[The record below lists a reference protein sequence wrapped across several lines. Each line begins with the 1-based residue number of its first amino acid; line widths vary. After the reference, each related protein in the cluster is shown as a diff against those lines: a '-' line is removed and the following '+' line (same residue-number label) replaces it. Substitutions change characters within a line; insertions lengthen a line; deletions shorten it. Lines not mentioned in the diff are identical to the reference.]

1 METLN
6 FSVFSIIFF
15 SLLIH
20 GQKLKMSGRLSSCPL
35 SLEEVYEIAIRGSDL
50 GRSLHQFS
58 SVKDQNALILPSCQ
72 HINLLLVC
80 SSEKW
85 DIQGELM
92 SVRMEK
98 RVLD

>member
-1 METLN
+1 M
-6 FSVFSIIFF
+6 
-15 SLLIH
+15 H
-20 GQKLKMSGRLSSCPL
+20 GQNLKMSGRLSSCPL

-58 SVKDQNALILPSCQ
+58 SIKDQNTLILSSFQ
-72 HINLLLVC
+72 HINFLLVC

-85 DIQGELM
+85 DTGGAKM
-92 SVRMEK
+92 SVRMEN